1 MKTTNHGF
9 GNLSAWLLVGC
20 SSAFLLVLAG
30 CPLQSFSRLEE
41 EALKNGTISV
51 GAVRVMNYKDPC
63 LIASRQRLIN
73 ALYAMEANLTDANI
87 MPQSYMS
94 NENFFKL
101 NMALNLN
108 LAMLSA
114 KADPNKTL
122 APLVM
127 QDLNGPTGAFY
138 DIFKGQEPRPS
149 EIEMVGLR
157 MAARKF
163 IESEIEDLNLTNV
176 YPVDCNYK
184 RCVISL
190 DLTAWVRGDAKAA
203 LVYVDLYPFKADD
216 WCHKEANTVC
226 SLNSDSNMWDSNDK
240 INWNANNIKWN
251 GKLSILGEG
260 FYGNS
265 LNNLTP
271 PELTRKDGISN
282 YIARLHGWLKRN
294 HLCPRIVQVERMNPG
309 EYSILANRDYE
320 ELGLQVSAT
329 HPAGVSAQI
338 DAERAKKMNQ
348 FKAEVQQFN
357 LAFVA
362 GDLRAGWLF
371 MPIKGLMRPTERKLR
386 IVVDIPVHMKKLGV
400 YVHKIFLDASLH
412 PITQNTD
419 FASQMDSLKQT
430 RSLLTKTDKFY
441 DDEQWNQ
448 EPMFYPLIKT
458 RIRNLLYQGWS
469 EEIVADIPYLI
480 DTQ

>member
-1 MKTTNHGF
+1 
-9 GNLSAWLLVGC
+9 
-20 SSAFLLVLAG
+20 
-30 CPLQSFSRLEE
+30 
-41 EALKNGTISV
+41 
-51 GAVRVMNYKDPC
+51 
-63 LIASRQRLIN
+63 
-73 ALYAMEANLTDANI
+73 
-87 MPQSYMS
+87 
-94 NENFFKL
+94 
-101 NMALNLN
+101 
-108 LAMLSA
+108 
-114 KADPNKTL
+114 
-122 APLVM
+122 
-127 QDLNGPTGAFY
+127 
-138 DIFKGQEPRPS
+138 
-149 EIEMVGLR
+149 
-157 MAARKF
+157 
-163 IESEIEDLNLTNV
+163 
-176 YPVDCNYK
+176 
-184 RCVISL
+184 
-190 DLTAWVRGDAKAA
+190 
-203 LVYVDLYPFKADD
+203 
-216 WCHKEANTVC
+216 
-226 SLNSDSNMWDSNDK
+226 
-240 INWNANNIKWN
+240 
-251 GKLSILGEG
+251 
-260 FYGNS
+260 
-265 LNNLTP
+265 
-271 PELTRKDGISN
+271 
-282 YIARLHGWLKRN
+282 
-294 HLCPRIVQVERMNPG
+294 MNPG